1 MEILHIGS
9 VKTVIKLKERR
20 WKEFFGGLLK
30 ECKIIDG
37 LFDYS
42 DAYSV
47 FDYGKMPDMIPNKGS
62 SLCMT
67 SAYFFELF
75 EFELFECYG
84 IKTHYNG
91 LALDDEGK
99 IKTFT
104 NASKPVNKM
113 IVRLFDVYKPKLED
127 GKYDYSCFTTELTN
141 YLIPLEVIYR
151 NYLGEGSSVFRRL
164 KNNELRLEELGLTDY
179 PVVGKRLEKP
189 IIEFSTKLEEK
200 DRMLKCSNEAQML
213 SGLTDKEF
221 DELIKT
227 TLKINEVITKC
238 IEKKNLD
245 IKHEDGKLEFALDEN
260 RALVLVDA
268 VGTLDE
274 CRYNFNGIS
283 LSKEILRQYYE
294 KTDWAEAVRDA
305 KKQGSEWRNFC
316 PEPPRLPQELVRLV
330 SSIYMSFC
338 NLVVGKRL
346 FAVDELPIV
355 MERYKAFNARGG

>member
-1 MEILHIGS
+1 
-9 VKTVIKLKERR
+9 
-20 WKEFFGGLLK
+20 
-30 ECKIIDG
+30 
-37 LFDYS
+37 
-42 DAYSV
+42 
-47 FDYGKMPDMIPNKGS
+47 
-62 SLCMT
+62 
-67 SAYFFELF
+67 
-75 EFELFECYG
+75 
-84 IKTHYNG
+84 
-91 LALDDEGK
+91 
-99 IKTFT
+99 
-104 NASKPVNKM
+104 
-113 IVRLFDVYKPKLED
+113 
-127 GKYDYSCFTTELTN
+127 
-141 YLIPLEVIYR
+141 
-151 NYLGEGSSVFRRL
+151 
-164 KNNELRLEELGLTDY
+164 
-179 PVVGKRLEKP
+179 
-189 IIEFSTKLEEK
+189 
-200 DRMLKCSNEAQML
+200 ML